1 MVSDN
6 PLEVF
11 VAEVAI
17 GAYNEDE
24 LPAAASLALKQHQTR
39 VNRLHELLEEQKRTI
54 QTLNDCLGG
63 KGSTTTENIIGFCR
77 MENLVRE
84 QIADWYDREGYLLDE
99 GDIAEAIRKVNLN
112 ARTN

>member
-11 VAEVAI
+11 AIEVTM
-17 GAYNEDE
+17 GAYTEDE
-24 LPAAASLALKQHQTR
+24 LPGAAALALQRHQ
-39 VNRLHELLEEQKRTI
+39 VLQMDIKRLRELLDEQKGTI
-54 QTLNDCLGG
+54 RALNDCLGG
-63 KGSTTTENIIGFCR
+63 KGSTSTENIIGFCR

-99 GDIAEAIRKVNLN
+99 SDIAEAIRNRGK
-112 ARTN
+112 